1 MVAMVLPF
9 QQVFTQA
16 IHEYNVDVYGIGKF
30 FDHDFSNSVKD
41 ERTESH
47 HILLK
52 SLR

>member
-1 MVAMVLPF
+1 MVLPF

-16 IHEYNVDVYGIGKF
+16 IHEYNMGVYGIGKF
-30 FDHDFSNSVKD
+30 FDQDFSNSVKD

-52 SLR
+52 FFR